1 MYYNILPNSTIAKPL
16 TKASLWTA
24 SSCKEHKPNL
34 KCIYVTNMKM
44 AINFHTDKI
53 YLFILLFFFVLDSV
67 DLDGGVGFPL
77 PPIINQSVD

>member
-53 YLFILLFFFVLDSV
+53 FFFVLDSV

-77 PPIINQSVD
+77 PPIINQSVN